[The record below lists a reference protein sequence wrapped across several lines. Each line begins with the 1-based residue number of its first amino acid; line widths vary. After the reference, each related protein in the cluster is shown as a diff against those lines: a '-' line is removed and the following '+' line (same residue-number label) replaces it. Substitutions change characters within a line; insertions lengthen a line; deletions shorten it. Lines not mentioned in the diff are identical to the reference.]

1 MMAVVSI
8 SITLQLIISMSVLV
22 EATRA
27 LERAVISACRACE
40 VMMAGTELLSKARAL
55 VSVEVQA
62 NVQVSLGILFAS
74 SELSSVERV
83 SKMASERSLPVRVS
97 TVVIPVPEGL
107 SLVADISLGVVITA
121 INLEGVIF
129 VRALVSVTG
138 ILVSLVSA
146 SGMVPTGIEVLS
158 EVWVPRV
165 SVSKGMWL
173 GTGVS
178 MRSGAWA
185 FPSEL
190 VLIARVTA
198 VTSVWFIVPK
208 EPGLRV

>member
-1 MMAVVSI
+1 MG
-8 SITLQLIISMSVLV
+8 
-22 EATRA
+22 
-27 LERAVISACRACE
+27 
-40 VMMAGTELLSKARAL
+40 GTEFLSKARAL

-83 SKMASERSLPVRVS
+83 SKMASERSLPIRVS

-107 SLVADISLGVVITA
+107 SLVADVSLGVVITA

-138 ILVSLVSA
+138 ILVLVSLVSA
-146 SGMVPTGIEVLS
+146 SWMVPTGTEVLS

-165 SVSKGMWL
+165 
-173 GTGVS
+173 
-178 MRSGAWA
+178 
-185 FPSEL
+185 
-190 VLIARVTA
+190 
-198 VTSVWFIVPK
+198 
-208 EPGLRV
+208 

>member
-8 SITLQLIISMSVLV
+8 SVMLQLIISMSVMV
-22 EATRA
+22 EATKA
-27 LERAVISACRACE
+27 LERAVISAGGACG
-40 VMMAGTELLSKARAL
+40 VMVAGTELLSKARAL
-55 VSVEVQA
+55 LSVELQA
-62 NVQVSLGILFAS
+62 NVQVSLGMLFAS

-83 SKMASERSLPVRVS
+83 SKMASERSIPVRVS

-107 SLVADISLGVVITA
+107 SLVADVSLEVVIRA

-138 ILVSLVSA
+138 ILVLVSLVSA

-165 SVSKGMWL
+165 
-173 GTGVS
+173 
-178 MRSGAWA
+178 
-185 FPSEL
+185 
-190 VLIARVTA
+190 
-198 VTSVWFIVPK
+198 
-208 EPGLRV
+208 